1 MRKRKMFY
9 LLVLIISIVMLTG
22 CGLGNSEKTIASYN
36 NIYEVTVNGDWVK
49 ADKGALNAKAEL
61 ELKGL
66 RTEKYV
72 MILTDKASNFESYD
86 DWCNNV
92 ISNNSNNY
100 SFDESDVKQIKIADF
115 DSKYVETEKEYNNT
129 KMYMRIYFLNG
140 KDNYSQLFMWTE
152 VKNKDKVASEFD
164 QILESLKY
172 N

>member
-36 NIYEVTVNGDWVK
+36 NIYEVTVSGDWVK